1 VSERTCL
8 DTVLAEYLD
17 KDDRITFKFVIDLAL
32 AELATLRAK
41 AEAWDKVAFLY
52 PLADGPVLC
61 AEFDEQIERIKN
73 LTPPARGEGTTFQS
87 GDVDGTNPPPSEGQ
101 ET

>member
-1 VSERTCL
+1 VSERYTIE
-8 DTVLAEYLD
+8 DQ
-17 KDDRITFKFVIDLAL
+17 ITFGIYHYDLEAFVECGVEDRFAQQEQAVREETIEKAL

-73 LTPPARGEGTTFQS
+73 LTPPARGEGTEQ
-87 GDVDGTNPPPSEGQ
+87 
-101 ET
+101 

>member
-41 AEAWDKVAFLY
+41 AEAWDATVRAWAKMSEHDTHRESLLKEVW
-52 PLADGPVLC
+52 D
-61 AEFDEQIERIKN
+61 QMKRIDQLRKAA
-73 LTPPARGEGTTFQS
+73 PPARGEGTDT
-87 GDVDGTNPPPSEGQ
+87 PPSEGQ